1 MQCWQDTAGTGVT
14 GARKDGT
21 IQVPTDGNMWNF
33 GGPQNVHPASS
44 NYPTTCQSKPQETQ
58 ISNGNVSC
66 SCKVSL
72 FTLRR
77 DAPESYTQLMLDVSD
92 SLSYSYVFIS
102 FARNSSDI
110 NHQKSTNIIKYTYSI
125 YIVLTIIHTF
135 RFTKE
140 VWLQISCSWPP
151 ILWLA
156 LLQVPWKKR
165 PDPALMSKVSR
176 FLPLT
181 SFNWD
186 ALIAFDLTLQD
197 DLRSEH
203 IQYTPKQTPASNFH
217 ITSMCPCE
225 KCSEV
230 IAPGQGVTKK
240 KV

>member
-1 MQCWQDTAGTGVT
+1 
-14 GARKDGT
+14 
-21 IQVPTDGNMWNF
+21 MWNF

-77 DAPESYTQLMLDVSD
+77 DAPESYRTYARCVWQ
-92 SLSYSYVFIS
+92 SLVFICIHL
-102 FARNSSDI
+102 FCTELFRHKSSKI
-110 NHQKSTNIIKYTYSI
+110 NKYNQI
-125 YIVLTIIHTF
+125 YIYIYILTIIHTF

-151 ILWLA
+151 TLWLA
-156 LLQVPWKKR
+156 LLRMPWKKR

-186 ALIAFDLTLQD
+186 ALSAYLTLQD
-197 DLRSEH
+197 GLRSEH
-203 IQYTPKQTPASNFH
+203 IQHTPK
-217 ITSMCPCE
+217 
-225 KCSEV
+225 
-230 IAPGQGVTKK
+230 
-240 KV
+240 

>member
-1 MQCWQDTAGTGVT
+1 MQCWQDTAGTG

-77 DAPESYTQLMLDVSD
+77 DASESYRTYARCVWQSI
-92 SLSYSYVFIS
+92 VFICIHL
-102 FARNSSDI
+102 FCTELFI
-110 NHQKSTNIIKYTYSI
+110 NHHTSTNVIKYI
-125 YIVLTIIHTF
+125 YILTIIHIF

-151 ILWLA
+151 TLWLA
-156 LLQVPWKKR
+156 LLRVPWKKR

-186 ALIAFDLTLQD
+186 ALSAFDLTLQD

-203 IQYTPKQTPASNFH
+203 IQHTPK
-217 ITSMCPCE
+217 
-225 KCSEV
+225 
-230 IAPGQGVTKK
+230 
-240 KV
+240 